1 MSKDVNAARPDV
13 SLGNRIRSMFQDDP
27 DTVSITYN
35 QASEDQVAKIII
47 KVKDMIKA
55 AAIRKILPKRYDISL
70 PLDVEVI
77 DASEMDGLTIEKA
90 FEGNPHFKQYLEIKN
105 PLMSDPFHVCI
116 FNEEVIKFKNDN
128 GGSLHGYEFRLMED
142 LAREVAPITGLFYTT
157 DDGIPI
163 IPPNEDST
171 GLTVETPRVMKSKKK

>member
-1 MSKDVNAARPDV
+1 MSKKDVNSARPDV
-13 SLGNRIRSMFQDDP
+13 SLGNRIRSVFQDDP
-27 DTVSITYN
+27 DVVSITFN
-35 QASEDQVAKIII
+35 QASDTQYAKIII

-77 DASEMDGLTIEKA
+77 DASDMDGFVIERA
-90 FEGNPHFKQYLEIKN
+90 FQGNPHFKQYIEIKN

-142 LAREVAPITGLFYTT
+142 LAREVAPITDLFYTT

-163 IPPNEDST
+163 IPPNE
-171 GLTVETPRVMKSKKK
+171 EKEKEAPKAMKSTKKKK